1 MKLSELI
8 ELLQAI
14 EKEQGGDIEVYNIE
28 TYRKANY
35 VSTSELEN
43 FVNSDKEKIVLI
55 G

>member
-8 ELLQAI
+8 KQLQEI
-14 EKEQGGDIEVYNIE
+14 EKKHGGDIEVYNIE

-35 VSTSELEN
+35 ASTSELEN
-43 FVNSDKEKIVLI
+43 FVNKDKEKIVLI